1 MENEISLKIKISNI
15 YEAIEKADKL
25 ISLLKE
31 AKSLADDL
39 ATVDMKLLSETDI
52 QRK

>member
-1 MENEISLKIKISNI
+1 MEDIKVSINVANTE
-15 YEAIEKADKL
+15 EAIQRTEKL

-39 ATVDMKLLSETDI
+39 ATVDMKLLSEI
-52 QRK
+52 NI

>member
-1 MENEISLKIKISNI
+1 MEDGLTVKIKISNI
-15 YEAIEKADKL
+15 SEAIEKAERL

-52 QRK
+52 